1 MLSPIKKRTAKG
13 KGLNTVFGGRELN
26 NLALDLLVLGPGDT
40 FTLETGEYEIAI
52 VPLTGDAVFS
62 SESGAYRLQRES
74 VWKTPASALCIPRD
88 SNAAIRA
95 ERYSEFAMCKA
106 RTDEK
111 RAVFHVPSGRE
122 KTVGRDAWKRKVV
135 DIIGQEEGASRIVLG
150 ETFNPP
156 GGWSSFPP
164 HKHDTEIPGQE
175 ARMEEIYL
183 FRLDPASGFGTQ
195 TIYGDQ
201 GSHSFMVKDYD
212 AVTIPWGYHPV
223 SAMPGHSL
231 YYLWFLAGEGRTLRP
246 NTDPKFK
253 WLEA

>member
-1 MLSPIKKRTAKG
+1 MLSPIKKMAAKD
-13 KGLNTVFGGRELN
+13 KGLNTVFGGRELEC
-26 NLALDLLVLGPGDT
+26 LALDLLVLDTGDS
-40 FTLETGEYEIAI
+40 FTLETGEYEMAI
-52 VPLTGDAVFS
+52 VPLAGDACFS
-62 SESGAYRLQRES
+62 VEGGAYSLQRES
-74 VWKTPASALCIPRD
+74 VWKTPGSALYIPRG
-88 SNAAIRA
+88 SSAAIKA
-95 ERYSEFAMCKA
+95 SRYSELALCKA

-111 RAVFHVPSGRE
+111 RAVFHVPSGKE

-135 DIIGQEEGASRIVLG
+135 DIIGPEEGASRLVLG

-183 FRLDPASGFGTQ
+183 FRLDPATGFGTQ
-195 TIYGDQ
+195 AIYGEQ
-201 GSHSFMVKDYD
+201 GSHSFMVEDYD

-231 YYLWFLAGEGRTLRP
+231 YYLWFLAGDNRILRP

>member
-1 MLSPIKKRTAKG
+1 MLCPVNKRAAKD
-13 KGLNTVFGGRELN
+13 KGLNMVFGGSELEY
-26 NLALDLLVLGPGDT
+26 LALDLLVLDAGDS

-52 VPLTGDAVFS
+52 VPLTGDAAFS
-62 SESGAYRLQRES
+62 SEGGAYRLQRES
-74 VWKTPASALCIPRD
+74 VWKTPGSALYVPRD
-88 SNAAIRA
+88 SSVAIKA
-95 ERYSEFAMCKA
+95 SRYSELALCKA

-122 KTVGRDAWKRKVV
+122 KTVGKDAWKRKVV
-135 DIIGQEEGASRIVLG
+135 DIIGLEEGASRIVLG

-183 FRLDPASGFGTQ
+183 FRLDPAGGFGTQ
-195 TIYGDQ
+195 TIYGVE
-201 GSHSFMVKDYD
+201 GSHSFMVGDYD

-231 YYLWFLAGEGRTLRP
+231 YYLWFLAGSGRALRP